1 MGLKGHTGIDMP
13 AIHGETVYHAATY
26 DGWMKIEK
34 DQQGGIGV
42 DVVSNEPVKLKDGT
56 ESYVKL
62 RYWHLK
68 SAIGWDKKP
77 VVYGQPIA
85 LADNTGAS
93 SGDHL
98 HWAPKR
104 CTKEGITLNNG
115 NGYGGAFDPMPY
127 YTNEIFAGD
136 APLYIEGLQKPQLTA
151 QERKEITSQLSAT
164 RRFFLDLRERLYKI

>member
-1 MGLKGHTGIDMP
+1 MGMKGHTGIDMP
-13 AIHGETVYHAATY
+13 SIHGETVVHAAMY

-34 DQQGGIGV
+34 DMQGGIGV
-42 DVVSNEPVKLKDGT
+42 DVISNEPVKLKDGT
-56 ESYVKL
+56 ESYIKM

-68 SAIGWDKKP
+68 SPIGWDKKP
-77 VVYGQPIA
+77 VKYGQPIG

-104 CTKEGITLNNG
+104 CTKEGITLDNN

-127 YTNEIFAGD
+127 YNNSIYASDDAHYLKLAVNE
-136 APLYIEGLQKPQLTA
+136 LTE
-151 QERKEITSQLSAT
+151 QERKEMNSQLST
-164 RRFFLDLRERLYKI
+164 LRRIALQLRELAYRI